1 VIMLNKK
8 PQLDSPVSQNLPYS
22 YFSSDNTMV
31 NKNGEIFCTMKID
44 GVEIE
49 NLKNDDVDRIH
60 HALTRALTDLPS
72 NISIWV
78 NVVRRK
84 KSSSIPPST
93 SNLLSQQFSSD
104 YYKNLDKK
112 ELFFNEYYLSLVLAN
127 DKKKSSFIKIPFF
140 QLSAETAKNN
150 NYRDM
155 LKKTRILH
163 QQANQIMLGL
173 KQYNPTLLGM
183 RRCKKQQYSE
193 VLSFLGNILNFE
205 QNDYLF
211 PCIEAAQVIPENRVF
226 IGKDTIYLKNESNSK
241 DKFIA
246 VNSIKKYSSF
256 TAASYLSPLL
266 RLPQELIITQIFTPM
281 VKEIAKEQITKH
293 QSKMIQVQDDSISQL
308 ESISVALDDL
318 QSDRISFGLHSG
330 VITTIAESSEK
341 LESNVQNIYKATNN
355 IDIKV
360 VRETINLESAFWSQF
375 PGNSGDIQRKAM
387 ISSHNFADLVS
398 FHKISQGHNGNNHLG
413 KPVIQLETPN
423 FGLFD
428 FNFHRQGS
436 KTSLSVGH
444 TTLIGPTGGGKTTLL
459 CALDSQL
466 RQFGGKSFILDY
478 RQGMGVYVLASGG
491 EYHCFDT
498 GKPTGINPI
507 PQEDTSKS
515 RQYLQQFLSA
525 LIIRNEESLTDEDEQ
540 IISEAIDGI
549 YNVPVES
556 RNLSTLCSFF
566 NQHWNKYARI
576 KTWLEREQGSRSYL
590 FDNSMDALALS
601 SDVIG
606 FDLTQIMEDKTALL
620 PVMLYLFHRIESSLD
635 GSLTAVIMDEGWQF
649 LNHSYWEKAISAWLA
664 TFRKENAFVVFATQD
679 PHEVAQSPLSYGLIQ
694 GAATNLYLSNSDAQE
709 SDYMDAFK
717 LNAREFEIVSN
728 LNPDEHYFLIKQGKS
743 GAIARCNLQGLDKYI
758 SVFSGNQQMFK
769 DVNNLIKDYGSSP
782 SDWLN
787 VYWSKYEK

>member
-1 VIMLNKK
+1 MLNKK
-8 PQLDSPVSQNLPYS
+8 PVLDSPVSQNLPYS
-22 YFSSDNTMV
+22 YFLSDNTMV
-31 NKNGEIFCTMKID
+31 NKNGEIFCTMKIEGV
-44 GVEIE
+44 GVE
-49 NLKNDDVDRIH
+49 NLTSDAVDKVH

-78 NVVRRK
+78 NVIRRK
-84 KSSSIPPST
+84 KSSSTPPVIN
-93 SNLLSQQFSSD
+93 NLLSQQFATD
-104 YYKNLDKK
+104 YYANLDKQ
-112 ELFFNEYYLSLVLAN
+112 ELFSNEYYLSLVLAN
-127 DKKKSSFIKIPFF
+127 DKKNTSLVKMPFF
-140 QLSAETAKNN
+140 QLSAETAKKN

-155 LKKTRILH
+155 LKKTKILH

-173 KQYNPTLLGM
+173 KQYNPALLGAKH
-183 RRCKKQQYSE
+183 CKMQKYSE
-193 VLSFLGNILNFE
+193 ILTFLGGILNFE
-205 QNDYLF
+205 ENNYLF
-211 PCIEAAQVIPENRVF
+211 PCIETAQVIPENRIF
-226 IGKDTIYLKNESNSK
+226 IGKDTIHLKKESNNK
-241 DKFIA
+241 GRLIA
-246 VNSIKKYSSF
+246 VSSMKKYSSF

-266 RLPQELIITQIFTPM
+266 KLPQELIITQIFTPM
-281 VKEIAKEQITKH
+281 VKEVAKEQITRQ

-318 QSDRISFGLHSG
+318 QSDRISFGLHSAM
-330 VITTIAESSEK
+330 VTTIANSPEQ
-341 LESNVQNIYKATNN
+341 LESNVQNIFKATNN

-360 VRETINLESAFWSQF
+360 VRETINLESAFWAQF
-375 PGNSGDIQRKAM
+375 PGNSSDIQRKAM

-398 FHKISQGHNGNNHLG
+398 FHNVSQGHNGNNHLG

-423 FGLFD
+423 FGLFN
-428 FNFHRQGS
+428 FNFHRLGS

-491 EYHCFDT
+491 EYHSFDM

-507 PQEDTSKS
+507 PQKDTSKS

-525 LIIRNEESLTDEDEQ
+525 LVIRGEENLTDEDEQ
-540 IISEAIDGI
+540 IINEAIDGI

-566 NQHWNKYARI
+566 NQHWNRYPRI

-590 FDNSMDALALS
+590 FDNSQDVLSLS

-664 TFRKENAFVVFATQD
+664 TFRKENAFVVFATQN

-717 LNAREFEIVSN
+717 LNAREFEIVSS

-743 GAIARCNLQGLDKYI
+743 GSIARCNLQGLDKYI

-769 DVNNLIKDYGSSP
+769 DVNNLIKNYGSSP
-782 SDWLN
+782 NDWLN
-787 VYWSKYEK
+787 VYWSKDEK